1 MKRKRHPKKDIK
13 QVQVPCPRKIQ
24 KTILKNLQ
32 KSAKSRINKSRAQKS
47 AKLLKMFTKQS
58 KKVKEARR

>member
-1 MKRKRHPKKDIK
+1 MRIKRHPKKGIK

-32 KSAKSRINKSRAQKS
+32 KSAKSKINKSRAQKS
-47 AKLLKMFTKQS
+47 TKLLEMFTKQS
-58 KKVKEARR
+58 KEKS